1 MRIIQPNPALALSF
15 SMLIAT
21 SAFSGCKVG
30 PNYAR
35 PQATAPAATMP
46 AAFGEAPP
54 SDVTA
59 GPWKPVSPADQA
71 IGGAWWKLYADPDL
85 DNLELQ
91 VAKANQS
98 LKAAEANFR
107 AARAQV
113 QVNKSQLA
121 PTISIGP
128 SEGALRNSANQPYF
142 NQTQVNNGDGN
153 FELPVD
159 LNYEVDLWGR
169 IRRGITAAREQ
180 AQASAADLATA
191 RLSLQAELALDYFNL
206 RATDAQLQLLSDTVK
221 AYQQA
226 LQLTQDRYDEGITPL
241 SDVTQARTQLQAAEV
256 IRTDLGNDRAADQ
269 HAIAILI
276 GQPPANFHLDSKDP
290 KAQAQTLPNIPL
302 ALPSELL
309 ERRPDIASMERHMAA
324 ANEQIGIAQ
333 TAYYPDLNISA
344 SAGFLGTSAVNWFT
358 WPSRFWAVG
367 NTLTQTIFDAGRRR
381 AGVTIAQANY
391 DATVAN
397 YRQTVLT
404 SFGQVEDNLAALR
417 VLETEAEQQHAAT
430 HSAEQTLDLFNTR
443 YEGGVDTYLQVIT
456 SQTAALQNERN
467 DIQIQL
473 RREQASVLLIKALGG
488 GWNTQQLP
496 PV

>member
-1 MRIIQPNPALALSF
+1 MPQ
-15 SMLIAT
+15 
-21 SAFSGCKVG
+21 AFS
-30 PNYAR
+30 
-35 PQATAPAATMP
+35 
-46 AAFGEAPP
+46 EAPP
-54 SDVTA
+54 STVQP
-59 GPWKPVSPADQA
+59 GPWKPATPADAA
-71 IGGAWWKLYADPDL
+71 IGGAWWKLFGDQDL
-85 DNLELQ
+85 NGLEEQ
-91 VAKANQS
+91 VALANQS

-113 QVNKSQLA
+113 SIQKSQLA
-121 PTISIGP
+121 PTVGVSPSIGAVR
-128 SEGALRNSANQPYF
+128 ESANQPYVSQS
-142 NQTQVNNGDGN
+142 NINNGEGD
-153 FELPVD
+153 FSLPLD

-169 IRRGITAAREQ
+169 VRRGITAAREQ
-180 AQASAADLATA
+180 TQASGADLATA

-206 RATDAQLQLLSDTVK
+206 RATDAQMRLLTDTVK

-226 LQLTQDRYDEGITPL
+226 LKLTQDRYDEGITPL
-241 SDVTQARTQLQAAEV
+241 SDVSQARTQLQAAEV

-276 GQPPANFHLDSKDP
+276 GQPPENFHLDPDATGAIPS
-290 KAQAQTLPNIPL
+290 LPTIPL
-302 ALPSELL
+302 TVPSELL

-324 ANEQIGIAQ
+324 ANEQIGIAKS
-333 TAYYPDLNISA
+333 AYYPDLSISA
-344 SAGFLGTSAVNWFT
+344 SAGFLGTSAVNWLT

-367 NTLTQTIFDAGRRR
+367 NTLSETLFDADRRK
-381 AGVTIAQANY
+381 AGVQAAQANY

-417 VLETEAEQQHAAT
+417 ILETEARQQHDAT
-430 HSAEQTLDLFNTR
+430 QSAEQTLDLFNTR

-488 GWNTQQLP
+488 GWTAQQLP
-496 PV
+496 AI